1 MTAFC
6 TPPSKTPLTEKR
18 GIAPMGYAL
27 RWDHRRTSNK
37 GRELTNTDPGR
48 QYSVSFETVTSNHS
62 KAGDPSWKCRE
73 QLDEWIT
80 TPPVT
85 AIKRAR
91 KTTPAHADVFTATI
105 AVRPKRPVRAADP
118 FAIPALAAATEIR
131 FPVAECPARADAR
144 NALRA
149 DLRGPYDNAAAADF
163 SSLHSA
169 RRRADRL
176 LYSPYHV
183 RIARQRRQRW
193 RARKP

>member
-91 KTTPAHADVFTATI
+91 KTTPARVAVFTAPIRGEADTTS
-105 AVRPKRPVRAADP
+105 KRRRSLRHTGAGSS
-118 FAIPALAAATEIR
+118 EIR
-131 FPVAECPARADAR
+131 FPVSECPARAGAR

-149 DLRGPYDNAAAADF
+149 RICAAPTTTHQRPI
-163 SSLHSA
+163 LA
-169 RRRADRL
+169 R
-176 LYSPYHV
+176 Y
-183 RIARQRRQRW
+183 IAPDAEPSGRYTRCTTCV
-193 RARKP
+193 